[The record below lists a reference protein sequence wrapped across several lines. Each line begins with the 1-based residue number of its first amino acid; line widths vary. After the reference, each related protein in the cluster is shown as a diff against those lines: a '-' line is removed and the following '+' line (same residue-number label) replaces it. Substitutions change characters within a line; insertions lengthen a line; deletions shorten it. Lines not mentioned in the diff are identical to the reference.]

1 MSPKHKNT
9 EFTAGIR
16 IGISSCLLGG
26 KVRFDGGHKRNRFVT
41 DALADYFELVPYC
54 PEVAIGMGVP
64 RQPIRLVGDAERQE
78 AVGVKTPE
86 LNVTQPLREY
96 GRTVAASL
104 DGLCGFIFKKDSPS
118 CGMAR
123 VKVYNDKGMPERTGT
138 GLFAREIMQ
147 ADPLLPVEE
156 EGRLN
161 DAGLCDSFITRVY
174 VYARWKA
181 LCNAG
186 LSKSGLM
193 EFHASHKFLVM
204 AHSSDTYRR
213 LGRMLSDLSA
223 VDLGET
229 AHSYISIVLEA
240 LKRPATR
247 KQHTNV
253 LQHLLGYLKNDL
265 EPAYRADLSG
275 SIDAY
280 RRGDYP
286 LVVPVRLLQ
295 HYFGIHLHPYISR
308 QVYLNPYPESL
319 QLRNA
324 L

>member
-1 MSPKHKNT
+1 MKKEITVVP
-9 EFTAGIR
+9 AGIR
-16 IGISSCLLGG
+16 VGVSSCLLG
-26 KVRFDGGHKRNRFVT
+26 KEVRFDGGHKRNRFVT
-41 DALADYFELVPYC
+41 EALADYFELVPFC
-54 PEVAIGMGVP
+54 PEVAIGMGIP
-64 RQPIRLVGDAERQE
+64 RQPIRLVGNQDSPE
-78 AVGVKTPE
+78 AVGVKNPD
-86 LNVTQPLREY
+86 LNVTRPLREY
-96 GRTVAASL
+96 GRKVAGTL

-118 CGMAR
+118 CGMTR
-123 VKVYNDKGMPERTGT
+123 VKVYSSQGMAVRSGA
-138 GLFAREIMQ
+138 GLFAREIMR

-181 LCNAG
+181 LRQAG
-186 LSKSGLM
+186 LSKSGLV

-204 AHSSDTYRR
+204 AHSSAAYRQ
-213 LGRMLSDLSA
+213 LGRMLSDLGGVNLHA
-223 VDLGET
+223 T
-229 AHSYISIVLEA
+229 ADSYISLLLET

-265 EPAYRADLSG
+265 ESPRRADLAG
-275 SIDAY
+275 AIDAY
-280 RRGDYP
+280 RRGDFP

-295 HYFGIHLHPYISR
+295 HYFSLHLHPYINR
-308 QVYLNPYPESL
+308 QVYLNPYPQSL
-319 QLRNA
+319 QLRNV